1 MSRVSSDWTI
11 RIVRY
16 SYFTKKMMIIIII
29 SQATS
34 MLEKSLAQDETYTD
48 AVCLLAEIL
57 GKKQEYDK
65 AIAL

>member
-11 RIVRY
+11 RTVRY
-16 SYFTKKMMIIIII
+16 SYFTKKMIIII

-34 MLEKSLAQDETYTD
+34 MLEKGLAQDETYTD

>member
-16 SYFTKKMMIIIII
+16 SYLTKKMIIIII

>member
-16 SYFTKKMMIIIII
+16 SYFTKKMIIII

>member
-16 SYFTKKMMIIIII
+16 SYFAKKMIIII

>member
-1 MSRVSSDWTI
+1 
-11 RIVRY
+11 
-16 SYFTKKMMIIIII
+16 MIIII
-29 SQATS
+29 SRLCEWWLFLTTVFYQATS

-48 AVCLLAEIL
+48 AVCLLAEIM